1 MLAWETGLDKK
12 RDWAI
17 LILILEVV
25 YMRRKTGWKTGRNF
39 YQVFME
45 KKQAEEKNSLLETQS
60 KKISPLTKFAQ

>member
-1 MLAWETGLDKK
+1 MFAWETGLDKK

-45 KKQAEEKNSLLETQS
+45 KKQAGEFPVRKPKQENKSIN
-60 KKISPLTKFAQ
+60 

>member
-1 MLAWETGLDKK
+1 MFAWETGLDKK

-45 KKQAEEKNSLLETQS
+45 KKQAEEFPVRNPKQENKS
-60 KKISPLTKFAQ
+60 IN

>member
-1 MLAWETGLDKK
+1 MFAWETGLDKK

-45 KKQAEEKNSLLETQS
+45 KKQAGEFPVRNPKQENKSIN
-60 KKISPLTKFAQ
+60 